1 MSGGDCLRCSHHYF
15 KTYQSQT
22 KFKKMN
28 MKLWKIEYLNKDKN
42 FQKDTVY
49 FETWED
55 AKEYGKENLENFH
68 IDMIQSNK
76 INNN

>member
-1 MSGGDCLRCSHHYF
+1 
-15 KTYQSQT
+15 
-22 KFKKMN
+22 
-28 MKLWKIEYLNKDKN
+28 MKLWKIEYLNKNRN

-55 AKEYGKENLENFH
+55 AKEYGKENFENFN
-68 IDMIQSNK
+68 IDMIKWNK